1 MSEPLPDTMR
11 AARLHAPA
19 PDPTGGPSGADLRI
33 DELAVPEPGPGEVLV
48 AVAACGVCASDLH
61 VVQGVTPAA
70 TLPLTLGHEAAGTV
84 AAIGPDVADWQVG
97 DRVVVPAGRPCGTCA
112 LCRSGRDNLCQQ
124 VVVLGVDVDGA
135 QAGFARVPARLP
147 LPVPGHVDLAEA
159 AILADAVAT
168 PYHALK
174 RGGVGDGMVAVV
186 IGLGGLG
193 MHAVQ
198 LARLAGAEVIGI
210 DLDEVARERARD
222 WGAVEVVDG
231 ARADAGAHVRALTG
245 GGADVSFEF
254 VGSSGTAALAS
265 SVLAPGG
272 RATLAGIGRDRLA
285 GPPLGLFV
293 SREQEVVG
301 SFGATVSDVNE
312 LLDLLD
318 AGRLDLSRSISHRV
332 DLDAFPDALE
342 MLHTRRGHPLRIVVE
357 H

>member
-1 MSEPLPDTMR
+1 MPQPLPDTMR
-11 AARLHAPA
+11 AARLHATA
-19 PDPTGGPSGADLRI
+19 SDPERGPSAADVRI

-61 VVQGVTPAA
+61 VALGITPAA
-70 TLPLTLGHEAAGTV
+70 TLPLTLGHEAAGTI
-84 AAIGPDVADWQVG
+84 AAVGDDVGDWQVG
-97 DRVVVPAGRPCGTCA
+97 DRVLVPAGRSCGTCA
-112 LCRSGRDNLCQQ
+112 LCRTGRDNLCQE
-124 VVVLGVDVDGA
+124 VAVLGVDVDGA
-135 QAGFARVPARLP
+135 QAGWVRVPARLP
-147 LPVPGHVDLAEA
+147 LPVPGHVDLVEA

-174 RGGVGDGMVAVV
+174 RGGIGDGMVAVV

-193 MHAVQ
+193 MHALQ

-210 DLDEVARERARD
+210 DVDEVALQRARE
-222 WGAVEVVDG
+222 WGAVEVVD
-231 ARADAGAHVRALTG
+231 ASRPDAGAHVRSLTG

-254 VGSSGTAALAS
+254 VGSADTAALAS

-301 SFGATVSDVNE
+301 SFGATTSDVNE

-318 AGRLDLSRSISHRV
+318 AGRLDLSRSISHR
-332 DLDAFPDALE
+332 LDIDDFPTALE
-342 MLHTRRGHPLRIVVE
+342 MLHTRHDHPLRIVIT